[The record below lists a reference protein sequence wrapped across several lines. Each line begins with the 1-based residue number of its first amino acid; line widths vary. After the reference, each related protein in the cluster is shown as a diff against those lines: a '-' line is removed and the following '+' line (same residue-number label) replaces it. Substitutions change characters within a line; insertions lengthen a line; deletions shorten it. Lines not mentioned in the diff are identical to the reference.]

1 MERVFPLS
9 KRAEIEPPMR
19 NADRARRPQRIALVW
34 TALLTT
40 ALYPKVAVA
49 QQSGITIRTSTNL
62 VLVDVVAL
70 KSGLPVK
77 GLRRD
82 DFELLDNDRPVSVTT
97 FDSGAEF
104 KTRPLALWFIVLC
117 NMQGDFN
124 ETYGSGL
131 FRGETHL
138 LQPALVHMEKQ
149 DAVGVAHWC
158 DDGQSN
164 LDLRPTSKAEEAIT
178 ALEQVLQ
185 PVPNT
190 ESHDRSGELAL
201 QRTMQLIIEATR
213 SSKPEPLPV
222 LIFLYGDHSG
232 MPKTEANH
240 FVDELLETSA
250 IAFGIRD
257 SRSHH
262 MLFLLG
268 EQKEVAHYITDQ
280 TGGQYLDASPET
292 YAAALDEILQQLHF
306 RYELGFQ
313 PSVLDGKRHKLTVRL
328 SDSAS
333 RQYRGV
339 RLRYRAAYVPVARE
353 RQQKQTSH

>member
-1 MERVFPLS
+1 V
-9 KRAEIEPPMR
+9 R
-19 NADRARRPQRIALVW
+19 NSAQIRCLPSVAILWPILV
-34 TALLTT
+34 TSATFC
-40 ALYPKVAVA
+40 PKPSAA
-49 QQSGITIRTSTNL
+49 QQPEITIRTSTNL

-70 KSGLPVK
+70 KNGLPEK
-77 GLRRD
+77 NIQRQDLQ
-82 DFELLDNDRPVSVTT
+82 LLDNGSPVPIKT

-104 KTRPLALWFIVLC
+104 KTRPLTLWFIILC
-117 NMQGDFN
+117 NMQGDFD

-138 LQPALVHMEKQ
+138 LQPALMHMENQ

-164 LDLRPTSKAEEAIT
+164 LDFQPTSKAEEAIA
-178 ALEQVLQ
+178 ALEQILQ
-185 PVPNT
+185 PVPDT
-190 ESHDRSGELAL
+190 KSHDRSGELAL
-201 QRTMQLIIEATR
+201 QRTMQLIINATR

-232 MPKTEANH
+232 MPKSEVNH

-262 MLFLLG
+262 MLFLPG
-268 EQKEVAHYITDQ
+268 EQKEVAHYITNQ
-280 TGGQYLDASPET
+280 TGGQYLDASPDT
-292 YAAALDEILQQLHF
+292 YAAAMDEILQQLHF

-313 PSVLDGKRHKLTVRL
+313 PTALDGKRHKLVVRFAG
-328 SDSAS
+328 SAKN
-333 RQYRGV
+333 RYKAV
-339 RLRYRAAYVPVARE
+339 RLRYRAAYVPLPHASPQE
-353 RQQKQTSH
+353 QGSH

>member
-1 MERVFPLS
+1 
-9 KRAEIEPPMR
+9 MR
-19 NADRARRPQRIALVW
+19 NADRTRCPQRIVLLCA
-34 TALLTT
+34 ALLTAS
-40 ALYPKVAVA
+40 ALCPKLTFA
-49 QQSGITIRTSTNL
+49 QQSEITIHTSTNL

-70 KSGLPVK
+70 KNGLPVK

-82 DFELLDNDRPVSVTT
+82 DFDLLDNDRPVSITT

-117 NMQGDFN
+117 NMQGGFN

-138 LQPALVHMEKQ
+138 LQPAFVHLEKQ

-164 LDLRPTSKAEEAIT
+164 LDLRPTSHAEEAVT

-185 PVPNT
+185 PVTDT

-201 QRTMQLIIEATR
+201 QRTMQLIVDATR

-232 MPKTEANH
+232 MPKSEADH

-250 IAFGIRD
+250 ITFGIRD
-257 SRSHH
+257 NRSHH
-262 MLFLLG
+262 MFFLIG
-268 EQKEVAHYITDQ
+268 EQKEVAHYITNQ
-280 TGGQYLDASPET
+280 TGGQYIDASPDT
-292 YAAALDEILQQLHF
+292 YATALDEILQQLHF

-313 PSVLDGKRHKLTVRL
+313 PSVLDGKRHKLTVKL
-328 SDSAS
+328 SASAS
-333 RQYRGV
+333 RQYRQV
-339 RLRYRAAYVPVARE
+339 RLRYRAAYVPVPRE
-353 RQQKQTSH
+353 SQQAQSPH

>member
-1 MERVFPLS
+1 
-9 KRAEIEPPMR
+9 MR
-19 NADRARRPQRIALVW
+19 NADRTRRPRRIAILC
-34 TALLTT
+34 AGLLTT
-40 ALYPKVAVA
+40 AALCSKRTVA
-49 QQSGITIRTSTNL
+49 QQSEITIHTSTNL

-70 KSGLPVK
+70 KNGLPEK
-77 GLRRD
+77 SLKRE
-82 DFELLDNDRPVSVTT
+82 DFELFDNGTRIPIRT

-131 FRGETHL
+131 FRGESHL
-138 LQPALVHMEKQ
+138 LQPALMHMEKQ
-149 DAVGVAHWC
+149 DAVGLAHWC

-164 LDLRPTSKAEEAIT
+164 LDLRPTSNAEDAVT
-178 ALEQVLQ
+178 ALEEVLQ
-185 PVPNT
+185 PVPDT

-201 QRTMQLIIEATR
+201 QRTMQRIIDATR
-213 SSKPEPLPV
+213 SSRPEPLPV

-232 MPKTEANH
+232 MPKSEANH

-262 MLFLLG
+262 MFFLIG
-268 EQKEVAHYITDQ
+268 EQREVAHYITDQ
-280 TGGQYLDASPET
+280 TGGQYLEASPET
-292 YAAALDEILQQLHF
+292 YAAALDDILQQLHF

-313 PSVLDGKRHKLTVRL
+313 ASVLDGKRHKLTVRL

-333 RQYRGV
+333 RQHRGV
-339 RLRYRAAYVPVARE
+339 RLRYRAAYVPVPRE
-353 RQQKQTSH
+353 SQQPQFSH

>member
-1 MERVFPLS
+1 MQKL
-9 KRAEIEPPMR
+9 
-19 NADRARRPQRIALVW
+19 ARTRWLRRIAILCA
-34 TALLTT
+34 ALLIS
-40 ALYPKVAVA
+40 ALYPKHTGA
-49 QQSGITIRTSTNL
+49 QQSDVTFRTATNL

-70 KSGLPVK
+70 NNGLPEK
-77 GLRRD
+77 NLKRD
-82 DFELLDNDRPVSVTT
+82 DFRLLDNGVPVPIKT

-117 NMQGDFN
+117 NMQGHFD

-138 LQPALVHMEKQ
+138 LQPALTHMEKQ

-158 DDGQSN
+158 DDGQSK
-164 LDLRPTSKAEEAIT
+164 LDLPPTSNAEEAVT
-178 ALEQVLQ
+178 ALEHILE
-185 PVPNT
+185 PVPDT

-201 QRTMQLIIEATR
+201 QRTMQFIIDATR

-232 MPKTEANH
+232 MPKSEANH

-262 MLFLLG
+262 MIFLIG

-280 TGGQYLDASPET
+280 TGGQYLDAAPGT
-292 YAAALDEILQQLHF
+292 YATALDEILQQLHF

-313 PSVLDGKRHKLTVRL
+313 PPVLDGKRHKLVVKFT
-328 SDSAS
+328 DPAAS
-333 RQYRGV
+333 RYKTV
-339 RLRYRAAYVPVARE
+339 RLRYRAAYVPVAHAHL
-353 RQQKQTSH
+353 QGQGAH

>member
-1 MERVFPLS
+1 
-9 KRAEIEPPMR
+9 
-19 NADRARRPQRIALVW
+19 
-34 TALLTT
+34 
-40 ALYPKVAVA
+40 
-49 QQSGITIRTSTNL
+49 

-70 KSGLPVK
+70 KNGLPVK
-77 GLRRD
+77 GLGRD
-82 DFELLDNDRPVSVTT
+82 DFELLDNDRPVSITT

-117 NMQGDFN
+117 NMQGGFN

-138 LQPALVHMEKQ
+138 LQSALVHMEKQ

-164 LDLRPTSKAEEAIT
+164 LDLPPTSNAKEAVT

-185 PVPNT
+185 PVPDT

-201 QRTMQLIIEATR
+201 QRTMQLIVEATR

-232 MPKTEANH
+232 MPKSEVNH

-250 IAFGIRD
+250 IVFGIRD

-262 MLFLLG
+262 MLFLIG

-280 TGGQYLDASPET
+280 TGGQYLDASPDT
-292 YAAALDEILQQLHF
+292 YAAALDEILHQLHF

-313 PSVLDGKRHKLTVRL
+313 PPALDGKRHKLTVKL

-339 RLRYRAAYVPVARE
+339 RLRYRAAYVPVAGPDTR
-353 RQQKQTSH
+353 